1 MAKKKTVNLSKLTFS
16 ELKDKVKDLEG
27 LKSLN
32 RFEVTQAVLKA
43 ENRPMDAE
51 TEKINPRQIK
61 PEINSLKSQLAQ
73 TPKKDKKA
81 RQQLRREVAKL
92 KRSTRQYL

>member
-1 MAKKKTVNLSKLTFS
+1 MTKKKTVNLSKLTFS

-43 ENRPMDAE
+43 DNQPMGAE

-61 PEINSLKSQLAQ
+61 PEISRLKSQLAQ
-73 TPKKDKKA
+73 TPKEDKKA